1 MATATIYGA
10 NYTVAKN
17 VTPATYLKASQWGG
31 KVRCHRDVAKASA
44 ASDAGSLIYIGTLPK
59 GCIPIGVTLAS
70 DTTNA
75 ITGTVGWSGD
85 TDALGTFKTLAASLT
100 TGLVQRTM
108 PTVYNTPLTEDK
120 DVYITTA
127 AAALE
132 SGKIVISDLMYMV
145 E

>member
-1 MATATIYGA
+1 M
-10 NYTVAKN
+10 
-17 VTPATYLKASQWGG
+17 
-31 KVRCHRDVAKASA
+31 
-44 ASDAGSLIYIGTLPK
+44 
-59 GCIPIGVTLAS
+59 TLAS

-132 SGKIVISDLMYMV
+132 SGKIVVSDLMYMV